1 MVKERI
7 KNKSNY
13 LDLVVKTEEEYINIE
28 VSNNSY
34 NEVIA
39 YRNFAYLINLA
50 NNVILEGIKAK
61 EHPSVKQINLIFGRK
76 NDNYQISR
84 YDLYSSEENK
94 KFNENLEIINI
105 NVDKLK
111 EMYYNSNRK
120 LTKIIPIIALSMT
133 KEELEENKEES
144 NVFENVLCNLDKI
157 NDTNIVPMFMP
168 IEEEKKWEKEMMI
181 ELWKREGVKQGIE
194 QGVEENRLDI
204 VYKML
209 KENLD
214 MKLISKITGLPVKKI
229 KAIAK
234 TQNY

>member
-76 NDNYQISR
+76 NDNYEISR
-84 YDLYSSEENK
+84 YDLYSFEENK

-111 EMYYNSNRK
+111 EMYYNSNKK
-120 LTKIIPIIALSMT
+120 LTKIIPIIALAMT

-181 ELWKREGVKQGIE
+181 ELWKREGIE
-194 QGVEENRLDI
+194 EKCFDA

-214 MKLISKITGLPVKKI
+214 MKLISKITGLSVKKI
-229 KAIAK
+229 KAIALK
-234 TQNY
+234 ETN

>member
-76 NDNYQISR
+76 NDNYEISR
-84 YDLYSSEENK
+84 YDLYSFEENK

-111 EMYYNSNRK
+111 EMYYNNNKK
-120 LTKIIPIIALSMT
+120 LTEIIPIIALAMT

-181 ELWKREGVKQGIE
+181 ELWKREGIE
-194 QGVEENRLDI
+194 ETKSDV

-209 KENLD
+209 KKKFD
-214 MKLISKITGLPVKKI
+214 FKIISEITGLPLKKI
-229 KAIAK
+229 KEIALK
-234 TQNY
+234 ETNE